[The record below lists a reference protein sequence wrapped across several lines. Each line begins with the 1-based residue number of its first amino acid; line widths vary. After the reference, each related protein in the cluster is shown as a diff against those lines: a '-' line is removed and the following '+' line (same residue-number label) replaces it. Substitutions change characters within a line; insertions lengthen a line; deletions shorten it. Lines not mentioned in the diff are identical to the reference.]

1 MESVAPSLPALLV
14 CEKRHG
20 FSATVESIV
29 MNLTVDRVRVTYRS
43 EDCFSETRRDENDV
57 SVICGE
63 RDVGEGSLLDGLWLE
78 DDFTK

>member
-20 FSATVESIV
+20 FSVTVESIL

-43 EDCFSETRRDENDV
+43 VNCFPETRRDENDV
-57 SVICGE
+57 SVVCGE
-63 RDVGEGSLLDGLWLE
+63 RDVGEGLFIDGLWLQ